1 MMQLADYRGRKV
13 IVLGLARSGV
23 AAAKLF
29 HGIGADVVA
38 NDNKPREAC
47 PEAEEL
53 EALGISVVC
62 GGHPD
67 GLVDGSIALL
77 VKNPGI
83 PYTAPP
89 VAEAERIG
97 VEIVTEVEVAGQI
110 SAAPIIGIT
119 GSNGKTTT
127 TTMVGALLE
136 AAGLHPLVAGNIG
149 RPLSEAAGEVRPDGW
164 LVAELSS
171 FQLKGT
177 RDFRPRIACLLNL
190 AETHLDYHGTMADY
204 VGSKEKLFANQTAD
218 DIAVY
223 NADHPGCAA
232 MSERFA
238 ARKLA
243 FSLLSP
249 LPAGVYVDPPYSSVR
264 PSEAETDEDEGAA
277 AEENTDRWIVHRG
290 FDGSERRIL
299 RVRELGVPGRHN
311 AANAMAAI
319 AIALAAGADP
329 ALLAEPLRAIR
340 GVEHRLEYV
349 GKLGGVH
356 YYNDSKA
363 TNPMA
368 TTMSVLSLPSP
379 LILIAGGLDRGSD
392 YLELLPIFRSRLKG
406 LVALGETRGKLG
418 KVAQAAGLDKVI
430 LVEPDH
436 DAESTLRRAVEAA
449 AAMAQSGDT
458 VLLSPACASWDMF
471 ASFEDRGRMFKQSA
485 HTL

>member
-13 IVLGLARSGV
+13 VVLGLARSGA

-29 HGIGADVVA
+29 HGAGAAVVA
-38 NDNKPREAC
+38 NDRKERKEC

-62 GGHPD
+62 GGHPE
-67 GLVDGSIALL
+67 GLVDRETSLV

-89 VAEAERIG
+89 IADALRLG
-97 VEIVTEVEVAGQI
+97 VEVVTEVEAAGQL
-110 SAAPIIGIT
+110 SKAPIIGIT

-127 TTMVGALLE
+127 TTWTGALLE

-149 RPLSEAAGEVRPDGW
+149 RPLCEAALEVQEDGW

-177 RDFRPRIACLLNL
+177 RDFRPRIACLLNV
-190 AETHLDYHGTMADY
+190 AETHLDYHGTMEDY
-204 VGSKEKLFANQTAD
+204 VGSKEKLFQNQTAED
-218 DIAVY
+218 VAVY
-223 NADHPGCAA
+223 NADDPVCRE
-232 MSERFA
+232 MSNRFVG
-238 ARKLA
+238 RKLP
-243 FSLLSP
+243 FSLLSV
-249 LPAGVYVDPPYSSVR
+249 LPTGVCVVPPYRSVK
-264 PSEAETDEDEGAA
+264 PNGDEPEM
-277 AEENTDRWIVHRG
+277 ERWIVWRG
-290 FDGSERRIL
+290 FDGLETRII
-299 RVRELGVPGRHN
+299 RIGDLGIPGRHN
-311 AANAMAAI
+311 AANALAAI
-319 AIALAAGADP
+319 AVALAAGADP
-329 ALLAEPLRAIR
+329 QRLEEPLRTFR

-349 GKLGGVH
+349 GKFRGAL

-368 TTMSVLSLPSP
+368 TTMSVLSLPAP

-392 YLELLPIFRSRLKG
+392 YMELLPIFRTRLKG
-406 LVALGETRGKLG
+406 LVALGETREKLR
-418 KVAQAAGLDKVI
+418 KVAEAAGLSAVKI
-430 LVEPDH
+430 VEPVG
-436 DAESTLRRAVEAA
+436 DAESTLRRAVEEA
-449 AAMAQSGDT
+449 AAMAQPGDT

-471 ASFEDRGRMFKQSA
+471 PSYEVRGRMFKQSA